1 MECECNV
8 KKREGRRK
16 SATTIVEGAERFEN
30 RHVMEGAKQSIAY
43 PSSCTFPPHACYIN
57 QALLALAPA
66 ATPKYIIL
74 PIHQNIQS
82 QTPSVEF
89 KAQSSEVSGMEGS
102 TVNRPYP
109 YVYCTPRPPP
119 SRLTHT
125 NPPLVVLNSR
135 DAENV
140 TENACWN
147 GRGR

>member
-1 MECECNV
+1 MQCEEERRKTQERDDNSRRG
-8 KKREGRRK
+8 REIRESSCDGRREAEHSISIFLHLP
-16 SATTIVEGAERFEN
+16 SA
-30 RHVMEGAKQSIAY
+30 
-43 PSSCTFPPHACYIN
+43 ACYIN